1 MNLNYFSY
9 VDDVKDKFFATD
21 LYKELPVILKTDR
34 EHWKDWNEHIFYK
47 SVGSCYSGVNIA
59 DKLFVIVGKTWS
71 RKSTLLT
78 IIKKIFNDN
87 YCNKKIQEI
96 VKNERFVL
104 IPAVNKA
111 ILIDDDASDLQLNN
125 IGNLNSFIS
134 GTGLY
139 V

>member
-1 MNLNYFSY
+1 M
-9 VDDVKDKFFATD
+9 
-21 LYKELPVILKTDR
+21 
-34 EHWKDWNEHIFYK
+34 
-47 SVGSCYSGVNIA
+47 
-59 DKLFVIVGKTWS
+59 FVIVGKSWS

-78 IIKKIFNDN
+78 IIKRIFNDN